1 MNDKNSSAEADP
13 PIIAKLSPV
22 KTPNKYKQPEV
33 ANKTKASTEGAIKPT
48 PKVEK
53 KEEKNSNDDLNK
65 KKQEKQSMV

>member
-13 PIIAKLSPV
+13 PIIAKLGPV
-22 KTPNKYKQPEV
+22 KTPNKYKQAEGS
-33 ANKTKASTEGAIKPT
+33 NKTKGSTEGAVKPA

-53 KEEKNSNDDLNK
+53 KEDKASNDDLNR